1 MPDPKTLGL
10 INALMASRADT
21 PAPTPSGA
29 LSSLS
34 RGLFGLDNGLGA
46 LSTFHAPQPRIRGA
60 LEQILARSEHDQIV
74 QKLGSWLVSNQF
86 SDIKMDLPERVK
98 PDRIV
103 WTDTKRGHEPDATA
117 YYGLK
122 QHVFE
127 VETADSIGEEH
138 TYEQCKLFAAYAR
151 DNVAEF
157 TVVVPIGCGI
167 AATSQLSYWGLRAAV
182 LEI

>member
-10 INALMASRADT
+10 INALLANRADT
-21 PAPTPSGA
+21 PTPTPSGT

-34 RGLFGLDNGLGA
+34 RGPFGLDNGLGA
-46 LSTFHAPQPRIRGA
+46 LSSFHAPQPRIRGA
-60 LEQILARSEHDQIV
+60 LEQILARSEHEQIV
-74 QKLGSWLVSNQF
+74 QKLGAWLVSNQF

-122 QHVFE
+122 QHVFATDSTSSSNTISGSRC
-127 VETADSIGEEH
+127 TATENPSR
-138 TYEQCKLFAAYAR
+138 AYM
-151 DNVAEF
+151 
-157 TVVVPIGCGI
+157 P
-167 AATSQLSYWGLRAAV
+167 
-182 LEI
+182 LE

>member
-10 INALMASRADT
+10 INALLASRADT
-21 PAPTPSGA
+21 PTPTPSGD

-127 VETADSIGEEH
+127 VETADSLGDEH
-138 TYEQCKLFAAYAR
+138 THEQCKLFAAYVR
-151 DNVAEF
+151 GRYAEF
-157 TVVVPIGCGI
+157 SVVVPIGSGDS
-167 AATSQLSYWGLRAAV
+167 ARSQLIQWGLTAIV
-182 LEI
+182 MEI